1 MQFERSYVICA
12 TPRTG
17 SSLLCEALQSTGLA
31 GRPKEY
37 FSPEAETKLCKKW
50 ESRNFKEYFERAL
63 AEATTPNGVF
73 GFKIM
78 MLDFSEYLI
87 KKLREIAAPQDQELP
102 EAELLHRFF
111 PDLRYIWIT
120 RRNKVRQAVSL
131 SRAIQTSIWEVR
143 TDKKTRAPQH
153 DPRYRFNII
162 DLLMQR
168 MVIHEARWH
177 EYFAKNNIKPMIV
190 FYEDFVNSYQ
200 ETTGEM
206 LKFIG
211 LNGGEDLLP
220 GNTLRTKQAD
230 QLSEMWVER
239 FIREKAAAIMHV

>member
-1 MQFERSYVICA
+1 MQFERSYVVCA
-12 TPRTG
+12 TPRSG
-17 SSLLCEALQSTGLA
+17 SSLLCEALESTGLA

-37 FSPEAETKLCKKW
+37 FSPEAETTLYKKW

-63 AEATTPNGVF
+63 REATTPNGVF

-78 MLDFSEYLI
+78 MIDFAEYFIPL
-87 KKLREIAAPQDQELP
+87 LREIESPQYHDLP

-131 SRAIQTSIWEVR
+131 SKAIQTSIWEVR
-143 TDKKTRAPQH
+143 TDKQKRAPQQ
-153 DPRYRFNII
+153 DPRYRFNVI

-168 MVIHEARWH
+168 MVIHEARWQ
-177 EYFAKNNIKPMIV
+177 EYFAKNNINPMIV

-200 ETTGEM
+200 QTTSEM

-211 LNGGEDLLP
+211 VTGGEDFVA
-220 GNTLRTKQAD
+220 GNMLRTKQAD
-230 QLSEMWVER
+230 QLSELWVER
-239 FIREKAAAIMHV
+239 FIREKAEAIMHV